1 MQIVSILKSI
11 KEKLNKLQISQNK
24 REKLQKTINELIE
37 KYNSIEID
45 NGNAVYQG
53 LIKKGKD
60 ISKSTN
66 IMEIENYI
74 KYCQAA
80 VYDLTGNIKPLNT
93 IFRAYLITSVLFM
106 LLAPQYLGPI
116 LPLIFVVPI
125 YFGVKGLK
133 QRSATGL
140 TLMLSVLPM
149 GLLTSVVWLKN
160 ASLAIN
166 QGNTFFEQL
175 SSYYKMSMV
184 ASRNLFIFFVVL
196 SVLLLVSSV
205 YTFMLGLKHRKMF
218 I

>member
-1 MQIVSILKSI
+1 MQVANILKTI
-11 KEKLNKLQISQNK
+11 REKLNKLQISQNK
-24 REKLQKTINELIE
+24 REKMKKTINELIE
-37 KYNSIEID
+37 KYSSIEIE
-45 NGNAVYQG
+45 NSNAVYQG

-66 IMEIENYI
+66 VIEIENYI

-80 VYDLTGNIKPLNT
+80 LYDLTGNIKPLNT

-133 QRSATGL
+133 QRSLTGL

-149 GLLTSVVWLKN
+149 GLLTSIVWLKN
-160 ASLAIN
+160 ASLAMK
-166 QGNTFFEQL
+166 QGNAFFEQL
-175 SSYYKMSMV
+175 SSYYKMSV
-184 ASRNLFIFFVVL
+184 IASRNLFMFFVVL
-196 SVLLLVSSV
+196 SVLLFIASI
-205 YTFMLGLKHRKMF
+205 YTFTLGIKHRKMF
-218 I
+218 V